1 MEGCKI
7 ILFRKIIKQ
16 SISLITLPAGIV
28 LLVCLSY
35 SLPFSMRKPGLFLDT
50 VKETVAQIFTYRNF
64 SELSTSYQQVNGYY
78 TLKLI
83 SASLGITL
91 FSLIVYSYYFPRLK
105 NKSIMRLIRYL
116 EDIESLPVV
125 GIVLFA
131 HWFSVIIY
139 KATSIYLFKTVGTP
153 REPAIVVPL
162 VILSIFPIVF
172 LIKYMTPYIKD
183 VYRSNYFIFAKSLGY
198 PKYKLF
204 FSYVIPSLL
213 IFLESIIKFIYLE
226 MISVML
232 FIEIQF
238 NTGGLLTGLRNTQ
251 IMPSNHS
258 PQIMVINYLFLLLIP
273 YLFMSILFKMV
284 KIFSQPIKQD

>member
-1 MEGCKI
+1 
-7 ILFRKIIKQ
+7 
-16 SISLITLPAGIV
+16 
-28 LLVCLSY
+28 
-35 SLPFSMRKPGLFLDT
+35 
-50 VKETVAQIFTYRNF
+50 
-64 SELSTSYQQVNGYY
+64 
-78 TLKLI
+78 
-83 SASLGITL
+83 
-91 FSLIVYSYYFPRLK
+91 
-105 NKSIMRLIRYL
+105 MRLIRYL

-125 GIVLFA
+125 GIVLFV

-139 KATSIYLFKTVGTP
+139 RATSIYLFKTVGTP

-198 PKYKLF
+198 PKCKLF
-204 FSYVIPSLL
+204 FSYVIPNLL
-213 IFLESIIKFIYLE
+213 TFLESIMKFIYLE

-251 IMPSNHS
+251 IIPSDHS